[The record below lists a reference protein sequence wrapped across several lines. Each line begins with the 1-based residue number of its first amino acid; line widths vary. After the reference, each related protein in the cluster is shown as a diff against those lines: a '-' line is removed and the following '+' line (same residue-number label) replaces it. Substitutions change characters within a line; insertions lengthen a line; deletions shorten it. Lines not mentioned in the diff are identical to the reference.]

1 MPRKNALAFDG
12 DEAEATRLSAQLS
25 GVIGYVMEKEGY
37 TQASFARAIGL
48 SRTTLNSIM
57 NSTERKNRWRL
68 PSLCAAARVLHVT
81 VPDIF
86 LATEPGTSETD
97 DRLEA
102 LAMKASLGATDLGS
116 PERLE
121 RLFVRALH
129 LFSDEADKLALS
141 KKNLAAF
148 CGCRRLEVERGAPKF
163 YAAYTSG
170 RLTDEEAISAI
181 LRGLAYVRQNGGLG
195 EVPLWVGLQ
204 KTFAK

>member
-1 MPRKNALAFDG
+1 MPRKNGLAFDG
-12 DEAEATRLSAQLS
+12 DEDAATKLSAQIS
-25 GVIGYVMEKEGY
+25 GVIAYVMEKEGY

-68 PSLCAAARVLHVT
+68 PSLCAAARVLHIT

-86 LATEPGTSETD
+86 SATEPGTD
-97 DRLEA
+97 DKLEA

-129 LFSDEADKLALS
+129 LFSDEADELALS
-141 KKNLAAF
+141 KKNLATF

-163 YAAYTSG
+163 YSAYTSG
-170 RLTDEEAISAI
+170 HLTDDEALAAI

-204 KTFAK
+204 KTFSK